1 MGWGPICRPLL
12 IIFWLPRV
20 VYAVDAFLALA
31 FAEGTFAT
39 IALAIAFA
47 LPSGLAVAL
56 SAILSFAFARL
67 LVLASALASA
77 MGCAVPFAFAIR
89 ANLSTRLATHAGW
102 GRAQSLW
109 MATAQAIVAFK
120 GRTLA

>member
-1 MGWGPICRPLL
+1 MGWGPICEPLL

-47 LPSGLAVAL
+47 SASESGLAIAL
-56 SAILSFAFARL
+56 ASILSFTLARL
-67 LVLASALASA
+67 LVLASAVARA

-89 ANLSTRLATHAGW
+89 ANLGARLATHPGR
-102 GRAQSLW
+102 GRA
-109 MATAQAIVAFK
+109 
-120 GRTLA
+120 

>member
-1 MGWGPICRPLL
+1 MGWGPICGPLL

-47 LPSGLAVAL
+47 SASEWLAKAL
-56 SAILSFAFARL
+56 ASIISLALARL
-67 LVLASALASA
+67 LVLSSAFARA
-77 MGCAVPFAFAIR
+77 MGCAVPFACAIR
-89 ANLSTRLATHAGW
+89 ANLGARLATHPG
-102 GRAQSLW
+102 L
-109 MATAQAIVAFK
+109 
-120 GRTLA
+120 GRT